1 MFNVLMPVKV
11 DSSPCF
17 VIALITMQNTIW
29 TRLDLLLV
37 AFLMQSQMF
46 LFAKNTDGLF
56 TAVTVEFFI
65 VMFSS
70 NVCIEIALFRKAP
83 FAMRAFQ
90 FFMFDVLYP
99 IVFVQN
105 SLCAKCSWTECTLVS
120 YSFMLG
126 QFVLDYVR
134 S

>member
-37 AFLMQSQMF
+37 PFLMQSQMF

-90 FFMFDVLYP
+90 FDVFDMLYP
-99 IVFVQN
+99 VVFVQDAF
-105 SLCAKCSWTECTLVS
+105 CAECSCAERAFVS
-120 YSFMLG
+120 YSF
-126 QFVLDYVR
+126 VL
-134 S
+134 